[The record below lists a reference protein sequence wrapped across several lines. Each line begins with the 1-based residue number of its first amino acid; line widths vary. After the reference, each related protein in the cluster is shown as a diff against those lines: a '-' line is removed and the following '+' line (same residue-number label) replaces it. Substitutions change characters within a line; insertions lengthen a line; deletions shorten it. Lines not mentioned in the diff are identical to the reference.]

1 MKKKLIV
8 PIVFDLLDY
17 HIEKPALSW
26 VFEMY
31 TNYCINNNMP
41 IIAQED
47 YFNQEIFVLDKYYK
61 KHRGNQKKKEE
72 LNEDKKAF
80 KKYSITNEETL
91 SITNSKKATF
101 EEQVHFMSHTNTK
114 YEKFINEKL
123 DLIEKDYKQKVDA
136 IFTWYWNPTL
146 EEIGEKRDIK
156 IITQEISPIREFNGN
171 YRTRLSYFV
180 FGNKFDN
187 DNTEKLY
194 KELKN
199 DKEFSSLKI
208 FSREELLAILL
219 NTEDLNLIKELQ
231 KPTKYELGISPPV
244 EDDFFFEVYKNETT
258 EKTFKKTDKLFN
270 PKDVTIR
277 YRIPFARDMG
287 NPLWDRDEKEK
298 AIYWILQCK
307 RILTYVSNIAFD
319 AMLFGK
325 TVYLLSDNMPFSF
338 KSITQLK
345 YKDESVVDTEYLNF
359 MIFGY
364 FVPWDLMLDQEYIEW
379 RLTNPSA
386 IDIYRKHQDHT
397 FKILAI
403 NGSKGI
409 TLEEILK
416 TNHHLEEKEARDI
429 LEYSEF
435 SSLEGLKEEIIIAKE
450 EKQELQNQNTELQRQ
465 KVELQN
471 QKEELIPDA
480 LEFREFKQTKIWK
493 GLTMYRKLKKYT
505 KNFFNKERE

>member
-17 HIEKPALSW
+17 HIERPTLSW

-31 TNYCINNNMP
+31 TNYCTNNEMP
-41 IIAQED
+41 LIAQEN
-47 YFNQEIFVLDKYYK
+47 YFNQE
-61 KHRGNQKKKEE
+61 KKEE
-72 LNEDKKAF
+72 LNEKKKAF

-101 EEQVHFMSHTNTK
+101 EEQVHFMSHTNKK

-123 DLIEKDYKQKVDA
+123 DLIEKDYNQKVDA

-146 EEIGEKRDIK
+146 GKIGKDRDIE

-187 DNTEKLY
+187 ENTEELY

-199 DKEFSSLKI
+199 DKEISSLKI
-208 FSREELLAILL
+208 FSREELLAIFL
-219 NTEDLNLIKELQ
+219 NTEDLKLIKELQ
-231 KPTKYELGISPPV
+231 KPSKYDLGLSPPF
-244 EDDFFFEVYKNETT
+244 ENDCFFEIYKNEAM
-258 EKTFKKTDKLFN
+258 EKTFKKIDNLFD
-270 PKDVTIR
+270 PKDVTMR
-277 YRIPFARDMG
+277 YRVASTRDIG
-287 NPLWDRDEKEK
+287 NSKWDRDDSEK

-307 RILTYVSNIAFD
+307 RIITYVSNVAFD

-364 FVPWDLMLDQEYIEW
+364 FVPWDLMLNQEYIEW

-386 IDIYRKHQDHT
+386 IDIYRRHQGY
-397 FKILAI
+397 ILKKLGI
-403 NGSKGI
+403 ENTEEI
-409 TLEEILK
+409 TLEEILR
-416 TNHHLEEKEARDI
+416 TSHHLEEKEARDI

-435 SSLEGLKEEIIIAKE
+435 SSLEALKEEIIITKE
-450 EKQELQNQNTELQRQ
+450 EKVELQNQNTELQ
-465 KVELQN
+465 K

-480 LEFREFKQTKIWK
+480 LEFRAFKQTKIWRA
-493 GLTMYRKLKKYT
+493 LSIYRKLKRYI
-505 KNFFNKERE
+505 KNFFIKERG